1 METANL
7 AQSFFQAPSRWR
19 RKYPSELAQEPT
31 AGVPIL
37 QQEFTDL
44 RIVVEVAWGA
54 NLANSYTTWSWT
66 DVTADVKYAQRV
78 AITPGRQDE
87 SSLVQPATC
96 TFTLDNRS
104 GNYSK
109 GGQSK
114 NYPNVVRGT
123 PIRIRIVYNEVSYTR
138 FFGNAVGFKPSW
150 DTTGKYAV
158 VSVTAA
164 GALRR
169 LNQGTD
175 PSLSVLRRYI
185 PTLPNLVSYW
195 PCEEGKNSPTFLNT
209 VATGGPMNIRNA
221 GNLASYNGLI
231 ASNPLPTIGTDIW
244 TAFPGIYTQS
254 GNGSVTFFLNTPATG
269 YYAGTYGV
277 AGGSLI
283 TEVLVN
289 ANSSSTAVAGFEL
302 YYPTEAANPGH
313 VGFLAFD
320 INFNPIGSASV
331 FTNWALNGI
340 GAYVTIGWT
349 SSGGNV
355 TFDVSY
361 LPVGSFTAVT
371 NSVTLTSRTIANISS
386 IFFSG
391 SINQSSAE
399 IPGATIGHVAVWNA
413 EISATAVSYGLN
425 GQAGEEADARISRLC
440 SENNELV
447 NVVGSSHQ
455 RMGPQAVDSLVNLLR
470 GCETVDGGMLCDGLD
485 QGLRYYTRNTRI
497 NQTAT
502 MTLDASQGQIEQPFE
517 PYDDDLLTVNT
528 YQATRTNGSSYT
540 YQQTTGPASISAV
553 GNYTGSVS
561 ANFQSDGQPLK
572 DYASWKVHL
581 GTWNPNGYRYPAL
594 NLRLHHKP
602 ALMQQWL
609 NMSLLDRIDVT
620 NIDLVRTQMNNAT
633 LSLLMEGYTEIID
646 QFNWDITI
654 NCSDFDPWRIGSYA
668 PLSNEFV
675 MRMDTSGSTVVGGCG
690 IGGTSITVATT
701 SGPVWTTSAGDFPL
715 TLDIGGMV
723 VTATNI
729 TGSSSP
735 QTFTLTGST
744 VVTSIAA
751 GVSVAVHNPGVL
763 GVQEV

>member
-19 RKYPSELAQEPT
+19 RKYPSVLAQEPT

-37 QQEFTDL
+37 QQEFADL

-66 DVTADVKYAQRV
+66 DVTADVQYAQRV
-78 AITPGRQDE
+78 SITQGRQDE

-96 TFTLDNRS
+96 AFTLDNRS

-195 PCEEGKNSPTFLNT
+195 PCEEGKNSPAFLNT
-209 VATGGPMNIRNA
+209 VATGGPMNIRNT

-231 ASNPLPTIGTDIW
+231 SSAPLPTIATDSW
-244 TAFPGIYTQS
+244 NGFPGVYNQS
-254 GNGSVTFFLNTPATG
+254 GNGAVSFFLSTPATG
-269 YYAGTYGV
+269 FADS
-277 AGGSLI
+277 SLI
-283 TEVLVN
+283 TEIAFNV
-289 ANSSSTAVAGFEL
+289 NSSAAAIAGAEL
-302 YYPTEAANPGH
+302 YFIGGPSNGGS
-313 VGFLAFD
+313 VGFLPFD
-320 INFNPIGSASV
+320 QNFNAIGSIPNITLA
-331 FTNWALNGI
+331 WGLNGI
-340 GAYVTIGWT
+340 GAYITIAWS

-355 TFDVSY
+355 TFTLSC
-361 LPVGSFTAVT
+361 LPVGAA
-371 NSVTLTSRTIANISS
+371 NALTSSDTVTGRTIANVSS
-386 IFFSG
+386 VFFAG
-391 SINQSSAE
+391 SQFITTGE
-399 IPGATIGHVAVWNA
+399 IPNASIGHVAIWN
-413 EISATAVSYGLN
+413 TNVSGTSVYYGLN

-440 SENNELV
+440 SENNEIV
-447 NVVGSSHQ
+447 NVVGNSHQ
-455 RMGPQAVDSLVNLLR
+455 RMGPQAIDSLVNLLR

-594 NLRLHHKP
+594 NLRLHHRP

-609 NMSLLDRIDVT
+609 NMSLLDRLDVT
-620 NIDLVRTQMNNAT
+620 NVDLVRTQMNNAT

-690 IGGTSITVATT
+690 IGGTSITVATN
-701 SGPVWTTSAGDFPL
+701 SGPIWTTSAGDFPL

-744 VVTSIAA
+744 VVTPIAA
-751 GVSVAVHNPGVL
+751 GISVAVHNPGVL